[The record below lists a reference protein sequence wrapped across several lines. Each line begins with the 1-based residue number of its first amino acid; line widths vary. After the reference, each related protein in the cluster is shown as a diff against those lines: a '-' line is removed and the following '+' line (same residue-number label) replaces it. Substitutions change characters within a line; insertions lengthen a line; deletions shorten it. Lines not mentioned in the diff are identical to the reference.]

1 MTQPPHRDAKPKG
14 AADDQPGQARASD
27 GAAPANVP
35 LIVGIG
41 ASAGGLEAYKAFFE
55 NLDSADGMAFVLV
68 SHLSPDHASMLPE
81 LVARYTSLVVM
92 EAADGMDV
100 EAGHVY
106 IIPPDATL
114 TISGG
119 VLQLS
124 KPAPP
129 RQYRFPIDTF
139 FASLAEDQGDNAVC
153 IILSGAGSDGARGL
167 GAIKE
172 RGGLTLAQ
180 AAIDHIAIAGMPA
193 SAAATGLVDNIVP
206 VEQMPARLKA
216 YCAHLSTAR
225 TQKGPD
231 GTRQDLSHHLQAIC
245 TLLRAE
251 VGHDFSQY
259 KEKTLVRRIQRRM
272 QVVQIDGVAGY
283 IDYLKQTPREL
294 DNLFRELLIGVTEFF
309 RDPEAFEALQT
320 LAIPSLLEGRSA
332 ADTLRVWTPACATGE
347 EAYSIAISLAEA
359 IAARR
364 GGPKVQIFATDI
376 DDRAINAARAGR
388 FRAPLPGVSAERLE
402 RWFIQDGEHYVVV
415 KPIREMVVFSPH
427 SAIKDPPFSRLD
439 LVSCRNLLIY
449 MNSELQEHLIRT
461 FHYALRPGGVLML
474 GPSESLGRN
483 TALFSV
489 LDKKHR
495 LYSRRADGRASLP
508 MTTPKRLAGMEA
520 VARVPTVRGGGI
532 EDAIDRN
539 ARRVLDKHSPAYV
552 VIDANHDVLRFSG
565 DTGRY
570 LGPSSGAASLNLFA
584 LLNKGLRGPARTA
597 VQQALIRHN
606 TVVQEGQLTG
616 PHGERVPVRLIAEPI
631 HEQDDGNA
639 ERRAPSSLCILVFKE
654 LTPVA
659 AVAESTTPNGRRGRG
674 ESARI
679 RELDLELAT
688 TREQLHTAIDE
699 LETAN
704 EEMKSANE
712 EYQSV
717 NEELQSSNEEL
728 ETSKEEMQ
736 SINEELQTVN
746 VELNSKNEALARLN
760 SDLQNLLEST
770 QIATLFLDS
779 ALHVSGFTPAISD
792 LFHLREGDHG
802 RPITEITA
810 RIPYPQLKQ
819 DVKQVLRTLA
829 MVERVLHGDVDDAVY
844 LLRMRPYRTTDNVID
859 GVVLT
864 FIDIT
869 ERQQHEYERARLAAI
884 VESSQD
890 AIIGHSLEGIITS
903 WNAGAESMFGYPPA
917 RAIGKPLSVLLP
929 PDSKKDLDTL
939 LEASSR
945 QIKAEEL
952 LMTWIREDG
961 TPVPLSLRCSPVLD
975 PAGAVV
981 GGSTIARDITDR
993 KRAAW
998 MLDETERR
1006 LAAIIEQTTVGVAQ
1020 TDLDGK
1026 LEMVNPRYGEILGRS
1041 ADELIGHRL
1050 HEYIHPADA
1059 AEFEA
1064 QFHDLVAE
1072 GKPFQTEQRYVR
1084 PDAKLAWIN
1093 HHVTLIHDEGGQPSH
1108 AVAFA
1113 LDVTQR
1119 RLAAQQRELLV
1130 SELNHRVKNTLATVH
1145 SIALQTLRH
1154 TPDMGKFRDAFVSR
1168 LRSLSTAHDLLA
1180 KEGWRGVSLADLARA
1195 ELAPYHAG
1203 DNDSA
1208 HVQIVGDDLHL
1219 DAKTGLALSL
1229 ALHELAT
1236 NAGKYG
1242 AFTREGGQV
1251 RLEWATFERDSQ
1263 RWLRMVWTESGGPPV
1278 KAPASRGFG
1287 SRLITEGVGYE
1298 LGGDVSLEFPES
1310 GVVCTMT
1317 VPLKDAGS

>member
-1 MTQPPHRDAKPKG
+1 MTKPPHRDAKPKG
-14 AADDQPGQARASD
+14 AADEQSGQARAGD
-27 GAAPANVP
+27 TAAPANVP

-55 NLDSADGMAFVLV
+55 NLESADGMAFVLV

-216 YCAHLSTAR
+216 YRAHLSTAR

-231 GTRQDLSHHLQAIC
+231 GMRQDLSNHLQTIC

-259 KEKTLVRRIQRRM
+259 KEKTLIRRIQRRM

-439 LVSCRNLLIY
+439 LISCRNLLIY

-508 MTTPKRLAGMEA
+508 MTTPKRLAGIDT

-616 PHGERVPVRLIAEPI
+616 PHGERIPVRLIAEPI

-659 AVAESTTPNGRRGRG
+659 AVAESTTPNGRRARG

-704 EEMKSANE
+704 EEMKSA
-712 EYQSV
+712 
-717 NEELQSSNEEL
+717 NEEL

-829 MVERVLHGDVDDAVY
+829 MVERVLHGGVDDAVY

-929 PDSKKDLDTL
+929 PDSKKDLNTL

-1203 DNDSA
+1203 DTDTA